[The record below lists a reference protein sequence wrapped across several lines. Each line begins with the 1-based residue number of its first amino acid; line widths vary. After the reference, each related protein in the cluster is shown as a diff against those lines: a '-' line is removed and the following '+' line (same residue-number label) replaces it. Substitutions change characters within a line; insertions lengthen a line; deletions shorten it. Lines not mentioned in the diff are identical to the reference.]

1 MLQQDQPDDYVVATG
16 EQFTVRDFAD
26 AAFACLGLNYRD
38 YIVVDPKF
46 LRPTDVDTLMG
57 DATKA
62 KKTLG
67 WCRKATFHELVQEM
81 VEADLRL
88 LSDSRR

>member
-1 MLQQDQPDDYVVATG
+1 M
-16 EQFTVRDFAD
+16 E
-26 AAFACLGLNYRD
+26 
-38 YIVVDPKF
+38 
-46 LRPTDVDTLMG
+46 TLMG

-62 KKTLG
+62 KKILG
-67 WCRKATFHELVQEM
+67 WSRKATFKELVQEM